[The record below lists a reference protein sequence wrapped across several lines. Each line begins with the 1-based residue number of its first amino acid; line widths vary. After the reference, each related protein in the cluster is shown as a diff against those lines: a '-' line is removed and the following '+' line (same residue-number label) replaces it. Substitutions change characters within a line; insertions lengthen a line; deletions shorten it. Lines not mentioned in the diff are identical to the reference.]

1 MSKAAKLTVF
11 SNQLSRL
18 TLDCC
23 LWRRPK
29 EREDPVM
36 PSRGSQAER
45 QGGRCGAGHAH
56 RKVRDNTVPAKA
68 YGKMGKL
75 KRAAKMDPSGVSH
88 GGIIPK
94 GKKDFQLLDKTN
106 CRHIWWNW

>member
-1 MSKAAKLTVF
+1 M
-11 SNQLSRL
+11 
-18 TLDCC
+18 
-23 LWRRPK
+23 WRRPK